1 MPDAPTL
8 ALLITASVLL
18 DGHSTVLALRAGYV
32 EANPF
37 LRRAMHRAPWR
48 ATAVLWLMFSG
59 VLGATQA
66 ALRTG
71 MIAPGGEV
79 HLGIFHF
86 LTLVSVAKL
95 LAAANNY
102 LLVMTGISLP
112 GMLRRRL
119 GRPRSRLLDMLVLV
133 VLFLPPTLLIT
144 EWLFPQFRGLLLPH

>member
-18 DGHSTVLALRAGYV
+18 DGHSTVLALRAGHV

-48 ATAVLWLMFSG
+48 ATAVLWLVLSG

-79 HLGIFHF
+79 HLGVFYF
-86 LTLVSVAKL
+86 LTVASVAKL

-102 LLVMTGISLP
+102 LLVMTGFSLP

-119 GRPRSRLLDMLVLV
+119 GRPRSRLLDLLVLV
-133 VLFLPPTLLIT
+133 VIFLPPSLLIT
-144 EWLFPQFRGLLLPH
+144 EWLFAQFRGLLLPH